1 MLFKTILNHVQYFKG
16 FVYQNANLLESYNDW
31 TFSEPS
37 IVVEIRSRKGS
48 RGICGCCRQKG
59 SGYDRLPTRLYK
71 HLPILGLTLYF
82 AYSRRR
88 IDCSSCGVK
97 AEEVPWASGNRQLTE
112 TFCWYLASWA
122 KVLSWKEVANR
133 FSLGWDSVFGAVE
146 RAVEWGLENR
156 SLDNIH
162 ALGVDEIARAKG
174 HRYLT
179 LVYQLDKGRRRL
191 LWIGND
197 RTKSTF
203 HGFFDWFGPYR
214 SDQIKA
220 ICSDQWKAYLNV
232 IKNRIPNAIHILD
245 RFHIVA
251 NMNKA
256 LDKVRIEEAKRMR
269 ADGYEPILTN
279 TKWLLL
285 RRSNNLTENQR
296 TSLNELLEYN
306 IKAVKAYILKEEFQR
321 LWEYTSA
328 AWAEKFID
336 AWCKRVMYSQIEPMK
351 KQAESIRRHK
361 HLILNWFKAK
371 KEFSSG
377 IVEGLNLKAKLTSR
391 KAYGFKS
398 VEVQK
403 IALYHALGDLPT
415 PEWPHK
421 FTG

>member
-1 MLFKTILNHVQYFKG
+1 MLFKTILNHVQSFKG
-16 FVYQNANLLESYNDW
+16 FVYQNANLLELYNDW

-48 RGICGCCRQKG
+48 RGICGCCHQKG

-88 IDCSSCGVK
+88 IDCPSCGVK

-156 SLDNIH
+156 SLENIH

-179 LVYQLDKGRRRL
+179 LVYQLDKGCRRL

-197 RTKSTF
+197 RTKITF
-203 HGFFDWFGPYR
+203 HGFFDWFGPSR
-214 SDQIKA
+214 SAQIKA

-285 RRSNNLTENQR
+285 RRSINLTKNQR
-296 TSLNELLEYN
+296 TSLNEVLEYN

-336 AWCKRVMYSQIEPMK
+336 AWCKRVMYSQIGPMK

-361 HLILNWFKAK
+361 PLILNWFKAK
-371 KEFSSG
+371 KEYSSG

-415 PEWPHK
+415 PEWTHK